1 MSVFLAMTVAMGLA
15 VPQDRPADPNIDDLK
30 CVASLAAALDAAPAE
45 QQQLLSLGVIYFMGR
60 IDGRSPGYDF
70 PGQLRALLA
79 QDHSEAEMQGEITR
93 CSAILRDRGQAMIA
107 LGQEISEAAQ

>member
-15 VPQDRPADPNIDDLK
+15 VPQDQPADPNIDDLK
-30 CVASLAAALDAAPAE
+30 CVATLAAALDAAPAD

-70 PGQLRALLA
+70 SGQLRGLLD
-79 QDHSEAEMQGEITR
+79 QGSSETETQAEITR

-107 LGQEISEAAQ
+107 LGQEISEDAQ